1 VLTFVIRLGSDR
13 MPDGITTSYAISV
26 YHHWCCEFDF
36 WLWRGKLDT
45 ILCNTVYQW
54 LPPPIKLTVTI

>member
-1 VLTFVIRLGSDR
+1 MSYILTFVIRLGRDR
-13 MPDGITTSYAISV
+13 MPVAISV
-26 YHHWCCEFDF
+26 YRHGCCEFDF

-45 ILCNTVYQW
+45 TLCNTVCQW